1 MGSDWVRFDR
11 NELAGAFGDIGTDL
25 PLVVGVILVAGLDSA
40 SALIMFGAM
49 QVFTGLA
56 YGIPMPV
63 QPLKAMA
70 ALVIAQK
77 LGGNVLFGG
86 GLAIGVI
93 MLALTVTGL
102 IEWLARVVPKTVVR
116 GIQFGLGL
124 QLATLALKYYVQ
136 ADGAIGYALA
146 AAGLVITIA
155 LLGNRRFPAAL
166 FVVAIGVVYAIAFKL
181 DFAAVGHGVGIHL
194 PQLRAPTVQDILT

>member
-1 MGSDWVRFDR
+1 MRNGSIRFDR

-25 PLVVGVILVAGLDSA
+25 PLVVGVILAARLDSA

-49 QVFTGLA
+49 QVLTGLA
-56 YGIPMPV
+56 YGMPMPV

-77 LGGNVLFGG
+77 LSGNVLFGG

-93 MLALTVTGL
+93 MLVLTATGL
-102 IEWLARVVPKTVVR
+102 IGWLARVVPKTVVR

-124 QLATLALKYYVQ
+124 QLATLALSDYVQ
-136 ADGAIGYALA
+136 SAGVAGYIRA
-146 AAGLVITIA
+146 AAGFAITIA
-155 LLGNRRFPAAL
+155 LMDNRRFPAAL
-166 FVVAIGVVYAIAFKL
+166 
-181 DFAAVGHGVGIHL
+181 
-194 PQLRAPTVQDILT
+194 